1 MISVGIDVAKGKSTV
16 CLINQYGEILL
27 SPKDYKHNVD
37 DLNSFNQVL
46 TKYKEEIH
54 FVMEA
59 TGKYHLPIYHYLK
72 EKGFFVSVINLLE
85 MKRYRCQGIRNQL
98 IQ

>member
-1 MISVGIDVAKGKSTV
+1 MISVGIDVAKGKSTICV
-16 CLINQYGEILL
+16 INQYGEILC
-27 SPKDYKHNVD
+27 SPKDYKHNID

-59 TGKYHLPIYHYLK
+59 TGKYH
-72 EKGFFVSVINLLE
+72 
-85 MKRYRCQGIRNQL
+85 
-98 IQ
+98 